1 MVSHLR
7 LAAVIFICSL
17 SALAYEIALTRIF
30 SITLSYHFAF
40 FIVSTAMLGIGMG
53 GTMLFAFPKLNDKTK
68 IGAYSFFL
76 GAGILFSYITMNR
89 IPFDPVTLF
98 WSKAAILNIGIYCVI
113 LSIPFFFA
121 GLIIGSSLSAFPAI
135 SGILYGADLLG
146 AGSGALLILS
156 LMGIYDLD
164 ICIIIISL
172 VPLTAAVFF
181 SQWKVKII
189 SLIFILL
196 AGMFIYLYPESLK
209 IRMSPYKELPRALH
223 YPGAELLRT
232 YISPYTRID
241 TFRSPATRFAPGLSL
256 RYLNPLPDQVGFSI
270 DGGETNAIT
279 AAGDKASLLFLRYL
293 PSALPYEL
301 KSNLIVHGKSTNI
314 LILDPKGGLQALVAE
329 YYAMGSIQKIESNP
343 LLIDIVKRDFNSF
356 SGGVYAFNTI
366 EGIGRSWLKKSKQQF
381 NIIDIS
387 MTGTSPSG
395 SFGILE
401 DYRFTTDA
409 FKEYISHL
417 EEDGLLSI
425 HLFILPPPRTE
436 LRLLLTGIAA
446 MEEAGIRNIEQH
458 IAAIRSIETLC
469 ILLKKSPFDSADIR
483 KIRQFAEER
492 RFDLVYYPG
501 ITGNESNRFIRMPS
515 NEYSDA
521 FRQLLNKDSRAG
533 FIRSYLFDIEPVD
546 DESPFFHS
554 YLKMGSIREIHA
566 VMGKKWQYFVEEG
579 YILPIVFVQIVTASI
594 FLILLPLFIRRKSYN
609 GIGSTTNRFFFLSY
623 FAFIGIG
630 FMFIEVPLI
639 QKMILPFGNPSYAF
653 AAVLTSILIS
663 SGAGSVASHSMR
675 QLRTPFVLCIISFV
689 IIILSFMVPVIS
701 AFISLQS
708 LSLRVFMTFLFFF
721 PTGFLMGIPFPLGL
735 TVLGDHLKTL
745 IPWAW
750 AINGCF
756 SVLAPI
762 LAMMTAMIAGYTV
775 VLWLAALC
783 YLLAFLSFISCSRSL
798 LSSARMQPG
807 SAVRHQDHPSS
818 L

>member
-1 MVSHLR
+1 MVSHFR
-7 LAAVIFICSL
+7 LAAVIFFCSL

-30 SITLSYHFAF
+30 SITLSYHFGF
-40 FIVSTAMLGIGMG
+40 LIVSTAMLGIGMSG
-53 GTMLFAFPKLNDKTK
+53 SMLFAFPELNDKAK
-68 IGAYSFFL
+68 IGSYSFFL
-76 GAGILFSYITMNR
+76 GASILFSYITINR
-89 IPFDPVTLF
+89 IPFDPVALF
-98 WSKAAILNIGIYCVI
+98 WSKAAILIIGIYCVV
-113 LSIPFFFA
+113 LAIPFFFA
-121 GLIIGSSLSAFPAI
+121 GLLVGSSLSAFPAL
-135 SGILYGADLLG
+135 SGMLYGADLLG
-146 AGSGALLILS
+146 AGTGALLILS
-156 LMGIYDLD
+156 LMGICDLGF
-164 ICIIIISL
+164 CIIIISF
-172 VPLTAAVFF
+172 VTPTAAVFF
-181 SQWKVKII
+181 SQRKIKII
-189 SLIFILL
+189 ALIFILL
-196 AGMFIYLYPESLK
+196 AGMFVYLSPGSLK

-256 RYLNPLPDQVGFSI
+256 RYLNPLPDQIGFSI
-270 DGGETNAIT
+270 DGGETDAIT
-279 AAGDKASLLFLRYL
+279 AASDKKSLLFLRYL

-301 KSNLIVHGKSTNI
+301 KVPGASGNV

-329 YYAMGSIQKIESNP
+329 YYAMGNIHKIEGNP
-343 LLIDIVKRDFNSF
+343 LLVDIVKRDFDSF
-356 SGGVYAFNTI
+356 SGGVYAVNTI

-381 NIIDIS
+381 TLIDIS
-387 MTGTSPSG
+387 MTRTSPAG

-409 FKEYISHL
+409 FREYVSHL
-417 EEDGLLSI
+417 EEDGILSI

-446 MEEAGIRNIEQH
+446 MEEAGIQNIEQH

-469 ILLKKSPFDSADIR
+469 ILFKKSPLDATDIR
-483 KIRQFAEER
+483 KIKKFAEER

-515 NEYSDA
+515 NDYSNA
-521 FRQLLNKDSRAG
+521 FRQLVHKNMRAG

-546 DESPFFHS
+546 DESPFFHLH
-554 YLKMGSIREIHA
+554 LKIRNIREIHA

-579 YILPIVFVQIVTASI
+579 YILPIVFVQIAVASL
-594 FLILLPLFIRRKSYN
+594 FLILLPIFIRGKPHKGNS
-609 GIGSTTNRFFFLSY
+609 STIHRFFFLSY
-623 FAFIGIG
+623 FALIGIG

-639 QKMILPFGNPSYAF
+639 QKLILPFGNPSYAF
-653 AAVLTSILIS
+653 AAVLISILIS
-663 SGAGSVASHSMR
+663 SGAGSVASHSIR
-675 QLRTPFVLCIISFV
+675 QLRTPFVLCVISFV

-701 AFISLQS
+701 SFISLQS
-708 LSLRVFMTFLFFF
+708 LSLRIFMTFLFFF

-750 AINGCF
+750 AVNGCF

-762 LAMMTAMIAGYTV
+762 LAIMIAMIAGYTV
-775 VLWLAALC
+775 VLWLAASC

-807 SAVRHQDHPSS
+807 SVVPHQDHPSS
-818 L
+818 F